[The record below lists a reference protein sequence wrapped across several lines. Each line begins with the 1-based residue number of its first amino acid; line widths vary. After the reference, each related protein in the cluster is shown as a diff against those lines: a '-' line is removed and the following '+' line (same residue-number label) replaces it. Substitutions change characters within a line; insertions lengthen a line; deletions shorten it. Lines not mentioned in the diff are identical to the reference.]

1 MRLKLISLG
10 LLFAL
15 SGCISLGFGGGEPSH
30 TTVIVPQGSTT
41 TCTGPNC
48 P

>member
-15 SGCISLGFGGGEPSH
+15 SGCISLGGGGEPSH